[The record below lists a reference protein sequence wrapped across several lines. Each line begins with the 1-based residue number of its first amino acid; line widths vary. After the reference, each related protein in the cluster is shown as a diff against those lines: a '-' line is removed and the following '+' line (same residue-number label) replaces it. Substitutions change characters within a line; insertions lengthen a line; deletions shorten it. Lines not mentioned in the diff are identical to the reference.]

1 MDFNMYYKLF
11 ANCIPINGY
20 SRSLIIDLQRR
31 RYRFIPNDLFLILTK
46 FHGNSVNQIKQ
57 SYNNVFDSIIE
68 EYFQILNKE
77 EMIFF
82 VKSKSELKRFLEIN
96 YQFSNPFRISNSI
109 IDIDKIENIT
119 SEIVQQY
126 DDLNIINLQI
136 RCFSDTNLQELIYT
150 YQMFEETIV
159 SNIELIVRYSD
170 LFEINI
176 IQSEIEKLSKLTRI
190 VFHSSPI
197 QKMFKLTSQRD
208 ILYLKKDCGNPNKC
222 GQINIENFCL
232 SYKYYAESN
241 SLNTCLNRKI
251 CIDSDGYIK
260 NCPSMK
266 HHYGHI
272 SDTTLAEAIE
282 KPGFKDC
289 WFIKKDDIDV
299 CQDCEFRHI
308 CTDCR
313 AFIKDPNNIYSQPA
327 KCGYNPYIAKWQNE
341 DGWIS
346 VEQWRKE
353 NPEWEKQAIELRE
366 LHKKYIAINE

>member
-1 MDFNMYYKLF
+1 MYYKLF

-197 QKMFKLTSQRD
+197 QKMFKLTSQHGLKLIRN
-208 ILYLKKDCGNPNKC
+208 YLKKILC
-222 GQINIENFCL
+222 
-232 SYKYYAESN
+232 
-241 SLNTCLNRKI
+241 SLKI
-251 CIDSDGYIK
+251 KFYLY
-260 NCPSMK
+260 
-266 HHYGHI
+266 H
-272 SDTTLAEAIE
+272 
-282 KPGFKDC
+282 
-289 WFIKKDDIDV
+289 
-299 CQDCEFRHI
+299 
-308 CTDCR
+308 
-313 AFIKDPNNIYSQPA
+313 
-327 KCGYNPYIAKWQNE
+327 
-341 DGWIS
+341 
-346 VEQWRKE
+346 
-353 NPEWEKQAIELRE
+353 
-366 LHKKYIAINE
+366 